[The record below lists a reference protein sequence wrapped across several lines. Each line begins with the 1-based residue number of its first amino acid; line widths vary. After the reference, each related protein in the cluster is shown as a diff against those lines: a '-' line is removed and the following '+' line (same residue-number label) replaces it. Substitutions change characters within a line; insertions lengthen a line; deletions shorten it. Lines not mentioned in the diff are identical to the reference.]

1 MAFRRQVK
9 NFVKN
14 YSEAEIKVREAT
26 SNDPWGPSSSLMLA
40 ISDMTFNT
48 ASLSEIMHMMWQ
60 RLDDHGKNW
69 RHVYKCLS
77 LMDYLIKNGS
87 KKVVQC
93 CREGLYNLQLL
104 KDFQHIDE
112 AGKDQ
117 GRYIRE
123 KSKQVITLLM
133 DEQLLFKERE
143 VASWTRQ
150 RTSCCMML
158 PTGLPSPGNLPA
170 ACASVLIP
178 ENLPSEKKHSLLTIA
193 SLRNKKNTSKARLR
207 LEQCQDVPSPA
218 EPSLSKDSPLLRM
231 KTWKSTEDLTLLHD
245 EYPKQPLPAVPPPIT
260 SPTSWMSEGEAEV
273 CNLWDTD
280 AMSIPSEKRPS
291 MQTNMGLVKRL
302 EETITNTTT
311 GSPPQTPQEK
321 QTAVESFETLAPSQ
335 AFRPSGKDEFV
346 SLGLRMSKSEF
357 MFHNQSSVETLYVSP
372 SFKTASPEKETRA
385 SEDVQTPVQSKICW
399 MEEDVSLKPLAMR
412 GECAPKQAN
421 NAIST
426 ASEVTSSFSAL
437 SVSSPDS
444 ALPEKSAHHF
454 PLVFTSPSFLIQPR
468 PQSSSAPLTYKDE
481 AARVRHPFAP
491 RGTASSEDEEYPSG
505 QDNSDPAT
513 EKPAHTPSSNQ
524 VAFSSPARTCFPS
537 VSLSQAS
544 FQTREG
550 LPRESPEA
558 SSLHGLLGEVRG
570 AVLRLHEDLSLVI
583 QELGVINS
591 HLGNLS
597 GSSQAASETLQDPQ
611 SSMGSSDP
619 I

>member
-1 MAFRRQVK
+1 MPGLYYMELLRAGDAAEWAGAVLQKLALDEGSGPILYYSSDTVLIQCNDNSLTEVPACLKVEISPGLQTIYGEEREYSSNAFEARDQHEINRAATATLADSTLAMAFRRQVK

-60 RLDDHGKNW
+60 RLGDHGKNW

-87 KKVVQC
+87 KKVIQC
-93 CREGLYNLQLL
+93 CREGLCNLQML

-143 VASWTRQ
+143 VASWTRH
-150 RTSCCMML
+150 RTSYCMMFPTRL
-158 PTGLPSPGNLPA
+158 PAPGNSPA
-170 ACASVLIP
+170 ACASVFIP

-193 SLRNKKNTSKARLR
+193 SLHNKKNTSKARLR

-245 EYPKQPLPAVPPPIT
+245 EYPNQLLPAIPPPIT
-260 SPTSWMSEGEAEV
+260 SPTFWMSEGEAEV
-273 CNLWDTD
+273 CNLWDAD

-291 MQTNMGLVKRL
+291 MQTNMGLFKRL

-321 QTAVESFETLAPSQ
+321 QTSVESFETLAPSQ

-372 SFKTASPEKETRA
+372 SFRTVSPEKETRA

-412 GECAPKQAN
+412 
-421 NAIST
+421 
-426 ASEVTSSFSAL
+426 
-437 SVSSPDS
+437 
-444 ALPEKSAHHF
+444 
-454 PLVFTSPSFLIQPR
+454 
-468 PQSSSAPLTYKDE
+468 
-481 AARVRHPFAP
+481 
-491 RGTASSEDEEYPSG
+491 
-505 QDNSDPAT
+505 
-513 EKPAHTPSSNQ
+513 
-524 VAFSSPARTCFPS
+524 
-537 VSLSQAS
+537 
-544 FQTREG
+544 
-550 LPRESPEA
+550 
-558 SSLHGLLGEVRG
+558 GEVRG

-597 GSSQAASETLQDPQ
+597 GSSQAASKTLQDPQ

-619 I
+619 V